1 MKALLYKD
9 IIILKNN
16 SVVISILSFFLIIAI
31 ISGNVDIPYLIATF
45 GLVIFFIIIFGS
57 DYKNNVYKCI
67 ISNAVE
73 EKSIVIYKYLLVFS
87 AIISIFFINL
97 LITFLTGYDKTFYRF
112 LLFSSINILFY
123 EILIPIFFRFG
134 KIAIAVTNVIGT
146 VIYIVGVFYL
156 IKNNTILK
164 FEIGNKLNIFIILI
178 IIDLILFVFSFLLS
192 LKFIKRRIS

>member
-31 ISGNVDIPYLIATF
+31 ISGNVDIAYLIATF
-45 GLVIFFIIIFGS
+45 GLVIFFIIIFES
-57 DYKNNVYKCI
+57 DYKNNFYKYI
-67 ISNAVE
+67 ISNAVD
-73 EKSIVIYKYLLVFS
+73 EKSIVIYRYFLIFSTVISVFL
-87 AIISIFFINL
+87 FNF
-97 LITFLTGYDKTFYRF
+97 LIAFVTGYDKTFYRF
-112 LLFSSINILFY
+112 LLFSSINILLY

>member
-16 SVVISILSFFLIIAI
+16 SVVISILSFFLFLAI
-31 ISGNVDIPYLIATF
+31 LSGYVDMAYLVASF
-45 GLVIFFIIIFGS
+45 GLVIFFIKTFEKEH
-57 DYKNNVYKCI
+57 KNNFYKYV

-73 EKSIVIYKYLLVFS
+73 EKSIVIYKYLLIFSTVISVFL
-87 AIISIFFINL
+87 FNF
-97 LITFLTGYDKTFYRF
+97 LIAFVTGYDKTFYRF